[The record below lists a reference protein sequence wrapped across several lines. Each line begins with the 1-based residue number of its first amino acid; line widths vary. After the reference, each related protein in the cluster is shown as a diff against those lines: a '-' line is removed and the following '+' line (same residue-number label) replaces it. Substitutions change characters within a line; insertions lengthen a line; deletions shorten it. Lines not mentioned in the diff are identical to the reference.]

1 MMNEFNPDGKDIRF
15 IDSIIEICFASRM
28 AERFRYTTPM
38 IQ

>member
-15 IDSIIEICFASRM
+15 IAAITEICFASRM

-38 IQ
+38 IR